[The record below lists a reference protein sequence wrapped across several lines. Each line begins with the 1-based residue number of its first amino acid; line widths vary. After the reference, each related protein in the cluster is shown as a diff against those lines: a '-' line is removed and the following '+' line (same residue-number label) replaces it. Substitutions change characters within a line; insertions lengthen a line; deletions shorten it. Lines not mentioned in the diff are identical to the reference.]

1 MRGVRT
7 ITSKTCCIVGD
18 RLLPRKQTQ
27 VLIDRLE
34 AKILKLVSLGVNRF
48 FTGGGLGFDTLA
60 AQVVLDLRDRYPEIQ
75 HILVLPSPE
84 QSAKWPAPA
93 IAVYEDIK
101 SRSDDVIYTSDAPS
115 RGHIFKRNRYMIDNA
130 DYCLCYLTH
139 ASGYPAQAVRY
150 AEKTDHSIVRIE
162 L

>member
-34 AKILKLVSLGVNRF
+34 AKILKLVSLGVNRL

-60 AQVVLDLRDRYPEIQ
+60 AQVVLDLHRPE
-75 HILVLPSPE
+75 
-84 QSAKWPAPA
+84 AAA
-93 IAVYEDIK
+93 T
-101 SRSDDVIYTSDAPS
+101 R
-115 RGHIFKRNRYMIDNA
+115 
-130 DYCLCYLTH
+130 LT
-139 ASGYPAQAVRY
+139 V
-150 AEKTDHSIVRIE
+150 
-162 L
+162 